1 MSKNFLHHDS
11 PRTIF
16 RLALTGLLLM
26 GSTVQAAI
34 EPHIEPRIVGGFPAQ
49 PEESLFMAALL
60 IKESVIEDG
69 KKRGTDNVTLEIE
82 DTDYTAKRVVGA
94 VSGSFSGKLVDCG
107 LAEVLCEGV
116 SGNICLI
123 QQGYNTVTEKIEN
136 CQAGGGR
143 AAILF
148 DNPSGTPHENANS
161 DIIHIP
167 AVRTSAQNGIRFL
180 KAQGKSIKYE
190 SRILINER
198 NICGGTLVAK
208 DWVLTAAH
216 CFFIG
221 VQDGTIIELGPRFL
235 EVIPGGNDLSLGNNE
250 VIPVESVVIHKGYS
264 NFTNKNDIAL
274 VQLKRP
280 TKIGAPVDIIHPS
293 ILNAASK
300 AGDDARVF
308 GRGTQKQI
316 RPGEENNDS
325 PISKLYAV
333 DLPLLTNDNCEARY
347 DELGASQMLGVG
359 ELCAGGL
366 PQGGKDSCQG
376 DSGGPLMV
384 MKDKRPA
391 LAGIVSSGPGC
402 AHPNVPAFYTRVPAY
417 TKAIDDVI
425 SGRSTELSG
434 NPVDTTKI
442 TQPPVADNQSIETTK
457 NTPVNITL
465 TGSDPENNSI
475 TFIVV
480 DKPLH
485 GSLSGGKS
493 LFTYTPNVDYT
504 GTDSFSF
511 VTNDGASKSKPATV
525 SITVK
530 KTAVDSD
537 SGSRGG
543 GSLGWLSLILFG
555 VHTRRRFGLFQR
567 DNSWPTL

>member
-1 MSKNFLHHDS
+1 MDFLHHNS
-11 PRTIF
+11 PRTIV

-34 EPHIEPRIVGGFPAQ
+34 EPQIEPRIVGGFPAQ

-60 IKESVIEDG
+60 IKESVIQDS
-69 KKRGTDNVTLEIE
+69 KKGGTDSVTLEIE
-82 DTDYTAKRVVGA
+82 DIDYTAKPVVGA
-94 VSGSFSGKLVDCG
+94 VSGSFSGNLVDCG

-148 DNPSGTPHENANS
+148 DNPSGTPYENANS

-180 KAQGKSIKYE
+180 KAQGESVKYE

-250 VIPVESVVIHKGYS
+250 VIPVESVVIHKEYS
-264 NFTNKNDIAL
+264 NFTHKNDIAL

-280 TKIGAPVDIIHPS
+280 TKIGVPVDIIHPAV
-293 ILNAASK
+293 LNAASK

-308 GRGTQKQI
+308 GRGTQTQL
-316 RPGEENNDS
+316 RPGEESNNS
-325 PISKLYAV
+325 PIPELYAV

-359 ELCAGGL
+359 ELCAG
-366 PQGGKDSCQG
+366 DS
-376 DSGGPLMV
+376 P
-384 MKDKRPA
+384 KAEKI
-391 LAGIVSSGPGC
+391 LA
-402 AHPNVPAFYTRVPAY
+402 R
-417 TKAIDDVI
+417 
-425 SGRSTELSG
+425 E
-434 NPVDTTKI
+434 
-442 TQPPVADNQSIETTK
+442 
-457 NTPVNITL
+457 
-465 TGSDPENNSI
+465 
-475 TFIVV
+475 IVV
-480 DKPLH
+480 AP
-485 GSLSGGKS
+485 S
-493 LFTYTPNVDYT
+493 P
-504 GTDSFSF
+504 
-511 VTNDGASKSKPATV
+511 
-525 SITVK
+525 
-530 KTAVDSD
+530 
-537 SGSRGG
+537 
-543 GSLGWLSLILFG
+543 
-555 VHTRRRFGLFQR
+555 
-567 DNSWPTL
+567 SW